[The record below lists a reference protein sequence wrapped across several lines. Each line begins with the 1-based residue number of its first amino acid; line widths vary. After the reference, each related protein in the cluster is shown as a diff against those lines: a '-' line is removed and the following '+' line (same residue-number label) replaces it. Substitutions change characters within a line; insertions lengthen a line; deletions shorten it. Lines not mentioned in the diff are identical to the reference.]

1 MSMDLMC
8 EEKPSDSPFVE
19 RIWRRQGERSASSF
33 ISMAETHWV
42 MVVTKY
48 WGRTVLT
55 VHGPETRAT
64 PAYAPADAEYF
75 AIMFKPGTFMPIL
88 PARIAVDRRDV
99 DLPEAT
105 SKSFW
110 LNGSAWEFPNFENAD
125 TFVDRLVRKDLLV
138 RDPVVE
144 AILRGQPVKMSSRTM
159 QRHFLEAT
167 GLTYAT
173 VRQIERARYA
183 ATLLKQGISIPD
195 AVHEAGYFDQPHLT
209 RSLKHYV
216 GLTPAQILDKGRSE
230 RLSLLYKTAPF

>member
-1 MSMDLMC
+1 MDLTC
-8 EEKPSDSPFVE
+8 DERPSDSPFVE
-19 RIWRRQGERSASSF
+19 RIWRRQDEGSASAF

-48 WGRTVLT
+48 RDRTILT
-55 VHGPETRAT
+55 LHGPETRAT
-64 PAYAPADAEYF
+64 PAYAPAEAEYF

-105 SKSFW
+105 SRSFW
-110 LNGSAWEFPNFENAD
+110 LNGSVWEFPDFENAD
-125 TFVDRLVRKDLLV
+125 AFVGRLARNGLLV

-144 AILRGQPVKMSSRTM
+144 AVLRGQPIKMSPRTM
-159 QRHFLEAT
+159 QHHFLQAT
-167 GLTYAT
+167 GLTYTA

-183 ATLLKQGISIPD
+183 ASLLKQGASILD

-209 RSLKHYV
+209 RSLKRFI

>member
-1 MSMDLMC
+1 MC
-8 EEKPSDSPFVE
+8 EERPSDSPFVE
-19 RIWRRQGERSASSF
+19 RIWLRQSESSAGSF
-33 ISMAETHWV
+33 ISMAEAHWV
-42 MVVTKY
+42 MVMTKY
-48 WGRTVLT
+48 RDRTILT

-75 AIMFKPGTFMPIL
+75 AIVFKPGAFMPIL
-88 PARIAVDRRDV
+88 PARITVDRRDV

-110 LNGSAWEFPNFENAD
+110 LNDSAWEFPDFENAD
-125 TFVDRLVRKDLLV
+125 TFVDRLARNGLLV

-144 AILRGQPVKMSSRTM
+144 AVLQGQPVKMSPRTM

-167 GLTYAT
+167 GLTYTT
-173 VRQIERARYA
+173 VRQIERARHA
-183 ATLLKQGISIPD
+183 TTLLKQGVSILD
-195 AVHEAGYFDQPHLT
+195 AIHEAGYFDQPHLT

>member
-1 MSMDLMC
+1 MDLMC
-8 EEKPSDSPFVE
+8 EERPSDSPFVE
-19 RIWRRQGERSASSF
+19 RIWLRQSESSAGSF
-33 ISMAETHWV
+33 ISMAEAHWV

-48 WGRTVLT
+48 RDRTILT

-75 AIMFKPGTFMPIL
+75 AIVFKPGAFMPIL
-88 PARIAVDRRDV
+88 PPRIAVDRRDV

-110 LNGSAWEFPNFENAD
+110 LNDSAWEFPDFENAD
-125 TFVDRLVRKDLLV
+125 TFVDRLARNGLLV

-144 AILRGQPVKMSSRTM
+144 AVLQGQPVKMSPRTM

-167 GLTYAT
+167 GLTYTT
-173 VRQIERARYA
+173 VRQIERARHA
-183 ATLLKQGISIPD
+183 TTLLKQGVSILD
-195 AVHEAGYFDQPHLT
+195 AIHEAGYFDQPHLT
-209 RSLKHYV
+209 RSLKNYV